1 MGNWKNWLLPVL
13 TALTVGA
20 LALLPL
26 RLSTLEDGRLT
37 GTVHTEPLAADNNFP
52 SRPPELPGRLWLLA
66 QYHSF
71 PDLLTI
77 VSQEPEREKLE
88 ELSAQAREELERLAE
103 EGILPEKAGAYG
115 GNFTGGLLYLRDQ
128 RDLSSAAF
136 SYLNAYDKQTGAYLS
151 LYLDG
156 ESGRILELEMNSDLL
171 RDASAPA
178 ADIGQAFL
186 DGLGLD
192 YALMNHDSED
202 IAVFQAA
209 DSKTVH
215 WVHRYKNT
223 LRISLE
229 VDWRVLDDDTRIA
242 MGYPPASGAGTDASP
257 IQTW

>member
-1 MGNWKNWLLPVL
+1 
-13 TALTVGA
+13 
-20 LALLPL
+20 
-26 RLSTLEDGRLT
+26 
-37 GTVHTEPLAADNNFP
+37 
-52 SRPPELPGRLWLLA
+52 
-66 QYHSF
+66 
-71 PDLLTI
+71 
-77 VSQEPEREKLE
+77 
-88 ELSAQAREELERLAE
+88 
-103 EGILPEKAGAYG
+103 
-115 GNFTGGLLYLRDQ
+115 
-128 RDLSSAAF
+128 
-136 SYLNAYDKQTGAYLS
+136 
-151 LYLDG
+151 
-156 ESGRILELEMNSDLL
+156 MNSDLL

-242 MGYPPASGAGTDASP
+242 MGYPPASGAGTDANP